1 MKKRVILIALAALV
15 PLASCVAP
23 YPYYR
28 AGYYDRGYYGG
39 AYAGYGYGYRGDN
52 YGYGGGYYGE
62 RRYAPWADYNYGY
75 DD

>member
-15 PLASCVAP
+15 PLAGCVAP

-39 AYAGYGYGYRGDN
+39 AYAGYGYRGDY
-52 YGYGGGYYGE
+52 YGYNRGGYYGD
-62 RRYAPWADYNYGY
+62 RRYAPWADYNFGY